1 MKHYRL
7 LVSAGL
13 LGLLG
18 AFSPATAAA
27 QQVNWGKLMPTVPQ
41 SPPPFTITTQVTV
54 NDAPST
60 LEGVEA
66 ACAVCQGATCPA
78 TTVDREP
85 LWGRSRVALDPP
97 IAQGVRE
104 NRTLTVDV
112 EVYDFFCTSSPCMSP
127 TKSGT
132 YDAFLS
138 AQRTYGCVLNA
149 VGRDA
154 SGSRRVLPFTTST
167 SITMPSFAK
176 ARAGAPLTVT
186 LTGAIQ

>member
-1 MKHYRL
+1 MKYYRL
-7 LVSAGL
+7 LVCAAL
-13 LGLLG
+13 PGLLG
-18 AFSPATAAA
+18 AFSPATAAG

-66 ACAVCQGATCPA
+66 ACAVCQGATCPV
-78 TTVDREP
+78 TSVDREP
-85 LWGRSRVALDPP
+85 LWGRTRVAFDPP
-97 IAQGVRE
+97 IAEGVRE
-104 NRTLTVDV
+104 NRTLSVDV
-112 EVYDFFCTSSPCMSP
+112 EVYDLLCTSSPCMSP

-176 ARAGAPLTVT
+176 ARAGVPLTVT